1 MRECAVQFVM
11 YFKCLFNMFGTFA
24 CSFLGCK
31 VLAADNASKWMK
43 GFSSG
48 TILKESF
55 DFVVLRKLFHSLQT
69 SANQT
74 QLSIP
79 AHFHRRPIKYW
90 VYYIWALSTWL
101 IMKPAVLIPG
111 VFESEGALE
120 GNLQHVWVNG
130 NVWFHVD
137 WSLMSRRDD
146 RSRRAMSYGEA
157 LAVMEP
163 LTFSEA
169 SSRGL
174 WGGYMCHVRQSPPP
188 PLPHNFVECPDVL
201 NLIFFKDHLV
211 YRVCI

>member
-1 MRECAVQFVM
+1 MNESLTAVRSTDWSCVLSLQSFTLPVRCDSLMRECAVQFVM

-24 CSFLGCK
+24 CYFLGCK

-90 VYYIWALSTWL
+90 VYYI
-101 IMKPAVLIPG
+101 
-111 VFESEGALE
+111 
-120 GNLQHVWVNG
+120 
-130 NVWFHVD
+130 
-137 WSLMSRRDD
+137 
-146 RSRRAMSYGEA
+146 
-157 LAVMEP
+157 
-163 LTFSEA
+163 
-169 SSRGL
+169 
-174 WGGYMCHVRQSPPP
+174 
-188 PLPHNFVECPDVL
+188 
-201 NLIFFKDHLV
+201 
-211 YRVCI
+211 